1 MFMSPN
7 NKRLF
12 SGSLMSRDKAVVEIE
27 KNNVIKIDKELAP
40 LYIIKTSDFEGWLR
54 MRSIDLHRT
63 NSRLLKKLL
72 RLNTN
77 DEIEIVLTAN
87 AATIT
92 DTYWVKEKGSALLYK
107 DVVFTKD
114 TLSDLALYGDPNAF
128 SLGKEPTPEL
138 TNIGSYEKCWK
149 MKDGKWYMYKQG
161 SEFERFSEVFAYEL
175 GNKLGFNM
183 AKYEMLD
190 KYVVSEDFTNNG
202 QVNYEPI
209 HSIMLDNE
217 DYMDNIK
224 ILKEMDGKLV
234 KQYLDI
240 IFLDTIIMN
249 VDRHTFN
256 YGLLRDVNKGTIL
269 ALAPNFDN
277 NLSLISRGYAK
288 NQERN
293 DLMVKLFLEIIKNVE
308 YKIPLL
314 TKEMIEDTA
323 RQVMVKVPVEID
335 VNYIVNFCMNAY
347 YKIK

>member
-1 MFMSPN
+1 MSPN
-7 NKRLF
+7 NKGLF
-12 SGSLMSRDKAVVEIE
+12 SGAVMSRDKVVVKIE
-27 KNNVIKIDKELAP
+27 KNNIIEMDKELAP
-40 LYIIKTSDFEGWLR
+40 LYIIRTSDFEGWLR

-63 NSRLLKKLL
+63 NSRLLKKVL
-72 RLNTN
+72 RLNTS

-92 DTYWVKEKGSALLYK
+92 DTYWVKEKGSTLLYK
-107 DVVFTKD
+107 DIIFTKD
-114 TLSDLALYGDPNAF
+114 TFSDLALYGDPNAF
-128 SLGKEPTPEL
+128 SLGRQPTPEL

-149 MKDGKWYMYKQG
+149 MKRGQWYMYKQG

-183 AKYEMLD
+183 AKYDMWD

-202 QVNYEPI
+202 QVNYEPM

-217 DYMDNIK
+217 DYMDNIN
-224 ILKEMDGKLV
+224 IIKEMGSRLV
-234 KQYLDI
+234 KEYLDI

-256 YGLLRDVNKGTIL
+256 YGLLRDVNTGAIL
-269 ALAPNFDN
+269 SLAPNFDN

-288 NQERN
+288 SQERN
-293 DLMVKLFLEIIKNVE
+293 DLMVKLFLEVKKNVE
-308 YKIPLL
+308 YKIPIL
-314 TKEMIEDTA
+314 TKELVEDIA
-323 RQVMVKVPVEID
+323 KQVKAKVHVEID
-335 VNYIVNFCMNAY
+335 INYIVNFCMNAY